1 MSEISKVKTQ
11 MIQWLKDTF
20 SYTKT
25 ESKQMVDQ
33 NLVKKEFYCLERKG
47 SFEFF
52 EMRGDKLVHINPY
65 YDEDEES

>member
-11 MIQWLKDTF
+11 MIQWLKNTF
-20 SYTKT
+20 GYTKT
-25 ESKQMVDQ
+25 ESQKMVDEK
-33 NLVKKEFYCLERKG
+33 LVKKEFYCLDRKG

-65 YDEDEES
+65 YSEDDDY